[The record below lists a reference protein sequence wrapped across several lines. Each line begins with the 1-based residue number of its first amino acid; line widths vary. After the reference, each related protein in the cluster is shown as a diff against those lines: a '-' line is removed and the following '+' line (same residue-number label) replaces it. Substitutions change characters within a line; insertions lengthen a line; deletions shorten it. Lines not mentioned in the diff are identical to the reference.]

1 MKQILISIL
10 VLFLTAC
17 AGTQIKPEDIR
28 NANFESRPTQA
39 EAETKIRAHLET
51 VLIDP
56 DSLRL
61 SCNAPRKGW
70 GRDNMFDKPI
80 FGYLVVC
87 SVNAKNRLGG
97 YTGAKRHSYMFN
109 GNYFKAFYSEY
120 VGDGTGTHS
129 GYLE

>member
-1 MKQILISIL
+1 MKYIIVSIL

-17 AGTQIKPEDIR
+17 AGTQIKSEDIR
-28 NANFESRPTQA
+28 NANFESRPTQDET
-39 EAETKIRAHLET
+39 EAKIRVHLET

-70 GRDNMFDKPI
+70 GRENMFDKPI
-80 FGYLVVC
+80 FGYLVIC

-97 YTGAKRHSYMFN
+97 YTGGKRHSYIFN